1 MVLKHSLKAA
11 TAIAIMVSLSACA
24 GMNERLSRVNRP
36 PPQSFANPSTIP
48 MPAQNMEIKQG
59 NSLWSSQR
67 TTFFKD
73 QRARTVGD
81 ILTVM
86 VEIDDKAELE
96 NSTTRTR
103 SGNESASVGALAG
116 FENVIAGKILPN
128 GNDLSNLGQFGSTT
142 DSSGDGQVDRE
153 EKIELVLAA
162 IVADVLPNGN
172 MVIKGQQE
180 VRVNFENRIL
190 TLTGIIR
197 PEDISINNSIS
208 YDKIAEARISY
219 GGTGQITD
227 VQQPRY
233 GQQIYEAIFPF

>member
-1 MVLKHSLKAA
+1 MIIKHTLKSAA
-11 TAIAIMVSLSACA
+11 IIALAVSMTACA
-24 GMNERLSRVNRP
+24 GMNEKLSRVNRP
-36 PPQSFANPSTIP
+36 PPQSFANPANIP
-48 MPAQNMEIKQG
+48 MPAQSLEMKEG

-86 VEIDDKAELE
+86 VEIDDKAELD

-103 SGNESASVGALAG
+103 DGSESASVGALAG
-116 FENVIAGKILPN
+116 FENVIAGKILPS
-128 GNDLSNLGQFGSTT
+128 GNDLSNLGEFGSTT
-142 DSSGDGQVDRE
+142 SSNGDGQIDRE
-153 EKIELVLAA
+153 EKVELVLAA
-162 IVADVLPNGN
+162 IVANILPNGN
-172 MVIKGQQE
+172 MIIKGQQE

-197 PEDISINNSIS
+197 PEDISINNTIS